1 MIEEKK
7 YENRYIVFI
16 DILGFKNLVDES
28 MKSEDQ
34 LEKIHKALNH
44 ISGIKKENDQGILS
58 LKDQG
63 KEVTVFSDS
72 IVISMPV
79 SNRSSGFQ
87 LLNEVIFIQ
96 MQLMYMGIFI
106 RGGMTAGMLYH
117 SENIVFG
124 PAMNEA
130 YCLETKCAIYPRVIV
145 SSNYLQTAYQNG
157 VHQPEQEQRYF
168 EEELHL
174 IKKDGDGYAYVDFL
188 NQELN
193 TDGTEEYIDF
203 LERTQRAIMSALNQY
218 NDPKILKKYYWLKE
232 YFNETC
238 DITSYENFKI

>member
-1 MIEEKK
+1 M
-7 YENRYIVFI
+7 
-16 DILGFKNLVDES
+16 KN
-28 MKSEDQ
+28 EDQ
-34 LEKIHKALNH
+34 LEKIHEALNH
-44 ISGIKKENDQGILS
+44 ISRIKKENDHGVLS

-79 SNRSSGFQ
+79 SNSGSGFQ

-96 MQLMYMGIFI
+96 MELMYMGIFI

-130 YCLETKCAIYPRVIV
+130 YCLETKYAIYPRVIV

-157 VHQPEQEQRYF
+157 NHPPEEERRYF
-168 EEELHL
+168 ERDLHL
-174 IKKDGDGYAYVDFL
+174 IKKDEDDYAYVDFL
-188 NQELN
+188 NQEIN
-193 TDGTEEYIDF
+193 TDGTDEYIDL
-203 LERTQRAIMSALNQY
+203 LERTKKSIMFALNQY
-218 NDPKILKKYYWLKE
+218 NEPKIREKYNWIKE
-232 YFNETC
+232 YFNKTC
-238 DITSYENFKI
+238 EITGYGNFKI